1 MKEMIKSTKARNK
14 MFLDKAKKETKLH
27 RNIADQRLK
36 LETEESLLAWNG
48 KETSLIACISEAEEM
63 GRATKLNE
71 SLKSAGQ
78 TTKAA
83 REENCRLRD
92 VLKQATNEAN
102 AFVYRQLD
110 TA

>member
-1 MKEMIKSTKARNK
+1 

-27 RNIADQRLK
+27 RNTAERLK
-36 LETEESLLAWNG
+36 LEAEESLLAWNG
-48 KETSLIACISEAEEM
+48 KETSLIACTNEAEEM

-92 VLKQATNEAN
+92 ILKQAINEAN